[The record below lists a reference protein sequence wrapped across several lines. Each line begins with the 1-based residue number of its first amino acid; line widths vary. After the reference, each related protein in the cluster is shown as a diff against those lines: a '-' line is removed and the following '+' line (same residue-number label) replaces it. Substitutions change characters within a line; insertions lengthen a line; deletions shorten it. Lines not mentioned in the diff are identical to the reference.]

1 MDSVVFI
8 TTYKVIT
15 KNYFVVLPIANIN
28 YFLFCA
34 DCKYQSKLETVRGEI
49 KRKELNYLTLKA
61 SPFNF
66 PKMMGFKVLIEAK

>member
-1 MDSVVFI
+1 MDFAVFNHCQ
-8 TTYKVIT
+8 VIT
-15 KNYFVVLPIANIN
+15 NNYFVVLPIANIN

-66 PKMMGFKVLIEAK
+66 PKMMDFKVLIEPK